1 MAKRRK
7 KQRNAAQLKSSNKLQ
22 QGLTVDQVVDR
33 VDKEYGHKIS

>member
-22 QGLTVDQVVDR
+22 QGLPVDQVVDLA
-33 VDKEYGHKIS
+33 DKEYGYKNS